1 MSTFIFVGLGN
12 YGNQYRDTFHNAGF
26 IAIDEILLQSSPSHQ
41 SGYLEKY
48 SGLYSI
54 NSING
59 NKILFIKPQTYMN
72 NSGICVTQFKNFFKV
87 DNDNIFAFHDD
98 IDLKFGQVKFKT
110 GGGHA
115 GHNGLKSLDAH
126 IGNNYH
132 RVRIGIGR
140 PPEGYDVANFV
151 LSKMKLDEIQ
161 SIKAIS
167 NLILKNITFLLEKK
181 ISILQEK
188 INSNF

>member
-1 MSTFIFVGLGN
+1 
-12 YGNQYRDTFHNAGF
+12 
-26 IAIDEILLQSSPSHQ
+26 
-41 SGYLEKY
+41 
-48 SGLYSI
+48 
-54 NSING
+54 
-59 NKILFIKPQTYMN
+59 MN